1 MTVKLSNGEEVET
14 KEIKAPI
21 NLKELWGE
29 EDE

>member
-14 KEIKAPI
+14 KEIEILI